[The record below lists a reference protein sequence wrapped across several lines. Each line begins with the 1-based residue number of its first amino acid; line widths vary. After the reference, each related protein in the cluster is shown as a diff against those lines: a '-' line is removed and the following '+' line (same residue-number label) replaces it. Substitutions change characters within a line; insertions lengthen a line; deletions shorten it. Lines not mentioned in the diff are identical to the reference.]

1 MTVINQLKTEMDSAN
16 TTSQEDAIELQ
27 SMINWRDMTYNTSSS
42 VVTRY
47 GNCGLNTAQH
57 I

>member
-1 MTVINQLKTEMDSAN
+1 MDSAN

-27 SMINWRDMTYNTSSS
+27 SMINWRDMTFNTSSS